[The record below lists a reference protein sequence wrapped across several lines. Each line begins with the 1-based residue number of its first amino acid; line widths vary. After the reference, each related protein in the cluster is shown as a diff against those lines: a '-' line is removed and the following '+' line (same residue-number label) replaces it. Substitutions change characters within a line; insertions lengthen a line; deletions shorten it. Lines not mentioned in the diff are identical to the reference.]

1 MVVAV
6 FMFSLSV
13 KAQENTDSV
22 MDRSMNKTKK
32 QGKEK
37 DCVMM
42 KDGKMMQIKAGKTMM
57 MKKDMSFP
65 NGAMVMMDGTM
76 KMQDGTSHML
86 KEGEGVMMDG
96 TMKTMPMN
104 QMMKDSM

>member
-1 MVVAV
+1 MKHLI
-6 FMFSLSV
+6 FTCTLSFFSLF
-13 KAQENTDSV
+13 
-22 MDRSMNKTKK
+22 SMNA
-32 QGKEK
+32 Q
-37 DCVMM
+37 D
-42 KDGKMMQIKAGKTMM
+42 IMM